1 MAGSVDFADWT
12 FTWDL
17 PMSGALAGGGL
28 HVMCASYK
36 KRAVL
41 TRGSTP
47 FAIVPY
53 HDASGP
59 FFKDGLGPAGGGVS
73 FVPLKPN
80 APNAGD
86 WALPPGAKA
95 SSADE
100 AVVVEKVPATFIEP
114 ASAVVWAKLQV
125 GNYQYIHHWEF
136 RADGAIEV
144 GIGLGGPL
152 FGTQPWILPPDHD
165 NFRKRSHIHSF
176 YARLDFAI
184 GVGGNQI
191 VEYQKHAGLTDSWV
205 ALTNETKQ
213 SFVPGEY
220 TRWRLRH
227 KTDTNA
233 NGQPLSYEIVPGAPD
248 PPEGIKST
256 GDFWAVIRKSFDAD
270 LGAEVGNDDS
280 FIATGYGAGKPLA
293 GQDVILWH
301 VLREHHRTTSLG
313 EEKSTLPYHMDH
325 FKLKPRD
332 FLDDTATNLYP
343 TTPPS
348 P

>member
-1 MAGSVDFADWT
+1 MAGSVNFADWT
-12 FTWDL
+12 FVWDL
-17 PMSGALAGGGL
+17 PMSGSLAGGGL

-36 KRAVL
+36 GNPVL
-41 TRGSTP
+41 LRGSTP

-59 FFKDGLGPAGGGVS
+59 FYKDGLGPAGGGVP
-73 FVPLKPN
+73 FVPLKPD

-95 SSADE
+95 LTDTD
-100 AVVVEKVPATFIEP
+100 AVVVEKAPATVIEP
-114 ASAVVWAKLQV
+114 ARAIVWVKLQV

-152 FGTQPWILPPDHD
+152 LGTQPWWPDHD
-165 NFRKRSHIHSF
+165 TYRKRSHIHSF
-176 YARLDFAI
+176 YCRLDFWL
-184 GVGGNQI
+184 GSGGNQI
-191 VEYQKHAGLTDSWV
+191 VERQEHAGNTDSWV
-205 ALTNETKQ
+205 ALNSETKE
-213 SFVPGEY
+213 SFVPGKY

-227 KTDTNA
+227 KTATNA
-233 NGQPLSYEIVPGAPD
+233 GGQPISYEIVPGSAD
-248 PPEGIKST
+248 PPEGVKST
-256 GDFWAVIRKSFDAD
+256 GDFWVILKKAFDKE

-280 FIATGYGAGKPLA
+280 FLQSGYGGGNPLG

-301 VLREHHRTTSLG
+301 VLREHHRTTSMG
-313 EEKSTLPYHMDH
+313 EEKDTLPYHFDH
-325 FKLKPRD
+325 FTLKPRD
-332 FLDDTATNLYP
+332 FLDATAKGLYP
-343 TTPPS
+343 TNPAS